1 MALEARLNGICIAI
15 EVQLNGICIAS
26 KVRLNGICIASHCIC
41 FVNGLSIRYLVKKD
55 EIN

>member
-1 MALEARLNGICIAI
+1 MASKVRLNDICMASQ
-15 EVQLNGICIAS
+15 VRLNGICIAS
-26 KVRLNGICIASHCIC
+26 KVRLVGICMALHCIC